1 MPVAAV
7 PAIIAAVGG
16 VASAGSGLI
25 QSISAGKQAKRLQQQ
40 IDNYRRQNLTN
51 PADGLQVS
59 TMGSELQREGIARSI
74 ANLSN
79 QAAAGGGR
87 AIVGLGANAI
97 AQQIGQEQQIAA
109 NLDQQVAQIEQMKAA
124 GRGQVQQMT
133 EQRERDDLLGL
144 GQAMA
149 TAKQNQANGMNTF
162 AQGLMGMGSAA
173 AGGMFGNLGSMFGG
187 AKAAG
192 GALGGAS
199 AGLIMPGQSLD
210 TNALLGKIN
219 NPNPFA

>member
-7 PAIIAAVGG
+7 PAIVAAVGG
-16 VASAGSGLI
+16 VASAGSGLM
-25 QSISAGKQAKRLQQQ
+25 QSISAGKQAKKLQQQ

-51 PADGLQVS
+51 PYDGVQVS
-59 TMGSELQREGIARSI
+59 TMGSDLQREGIARSI
-74 ANLSN
+74 ANLSD

-173 AGGMFGNLGSMFGG
+173 ASGMFGNLGGMFGG
-187 AKAAG
+187 AKPMS
-192 GALGGAS
+192 GALS
-199 AGLIMPGQSLD
+199 VQPQGLIAPG
-210 TNALLGKIN
+210 AAF
-219 NPNPFA
+219 NPNSLPLKLS